1 MKRAIVLYP
10 NFDGLEIIHNMRRK
24 FDPLANY
31 IAPHITLVFPFESD
45 MTTQEIGD
53 HVRQA
58 IKGVKR
64 FQVRLGGFSGDQPDG
79 YLFLRVKQ
87 GNDEIIDLHDRL
99 YSGAIQPHLYRKI
112 LYCPHVTV
120 GKVESLP
127 AFEDAL
133 VELDTITTIFNCEIS
148 QVIVENIDSRERS
161 TTELIFD
168 LE

>member
-1 MKRAIVLYP
+1 MP
-10 NFDGLEIIHNMRRK
+10 
-24 FDPLANY
+24 
-31 IAPHITLVFPFESD
+31 
-45 MTTQEIGD
+45 TQEIDD

-161 TTELIFD
+161 
-168 LE
+168 